1 MTSRDKK
8 KFDAMAV
15 AGRISSAALKK
26 ALFLVKPGI
35 SLLELDKMAEK
46 EILALGAVPAFKR
59 VDGYKYTT
67 CINVNDGIVHG
78 IPTEYRI
85 KKGDLV
91 SVDLGAYYDGY
102 NSDQCETVEVETS
115 HHKDF
120 LLTGKR
126 ALEKAIEQAIAGN
139 RVGDISYAIQEEV
152 VGAGY
157 NVSRELVGH
166 GVGKKLHEA
175 PFVPCYGKKNR
186 GPSLYDGQTLA
197 IEILYMKGNYGII
210 TDDDGWTIRTSDGSL
225 SAVFEHTI
233 GITSGE
239 PLIFTYL
246 S

>member
-1 MTSRDKK
+1 MNSHDKK

-15 AGRISSAALKK
+15 AGGISSAALKK
-26 ALFLVKPGI
+26 ALFAVKPGV
-35 SLLELDKMAEK
+35 SLIELDKIAEK

-59 VDGYKYTT
+59 VNGYKYTT

-78 IPTEYRI
+78 IPTEYKI
-85 KKGDLV
+85 KEGDLI
-91 SVDLGAYYDGY
+91 SIDLGAYYDGY
-102 NSDQCETVEVETS
+102 NSDQCETVEVETGRY
-115 HHKDF
+115 KDF
-120 LLTGKR
+120 LQTGKR
-126 ALEKAIEQAIAGN
+126 ALERAIEQTVAGN
-139 RVGDISYAIQEEV
+139 KVGDISYSIQKEV
-152 VGAGY
+152 EGAGY

-175 PFVPCYGKKNR
+175 PFVPCYGKRDR

-233 GITSGE
+233 GITSGK